1 MIIYP
6 LIRAARIATACAI
19 VVPEY
24 SLPIAALTETLSS
37 VIPIMN
43 TNIPLSSYL
52 TPFLCDPK
60 QTIYLLYSHNR
71 EKYEQIELISLIL
84 LLILYYKI

>member
-19 VVPEY
+19 VLPEY
-24 SLPIAALTETLSS
+24 SLPIVAVTETLSS

-43 TNIPLSSYL
+43 TNIPLSSYI

-71 EKYEQIELISLIL
+71 EKYEQIELVSLIL